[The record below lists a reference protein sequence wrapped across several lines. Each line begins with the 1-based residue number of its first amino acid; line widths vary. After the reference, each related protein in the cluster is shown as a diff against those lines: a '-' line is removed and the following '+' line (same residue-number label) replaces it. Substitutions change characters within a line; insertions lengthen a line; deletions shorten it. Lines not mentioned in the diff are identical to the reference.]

1 MACLIVP
8 KGNLNIRGYSGG
20 MAREKYLPEEL
31 YRLLSDPIFWTTW
44 VDRNGEVHHT
54 PRSLLGILP
63 DDAQIIE

>member
-1 MACLIVP
+1 
-8 KGNLNIRGYSGG
+8 
-20 MAREKYLPEEL
+20 MAREKYRPEEL

-63 DDAQIIE
+63 DDAQIVE